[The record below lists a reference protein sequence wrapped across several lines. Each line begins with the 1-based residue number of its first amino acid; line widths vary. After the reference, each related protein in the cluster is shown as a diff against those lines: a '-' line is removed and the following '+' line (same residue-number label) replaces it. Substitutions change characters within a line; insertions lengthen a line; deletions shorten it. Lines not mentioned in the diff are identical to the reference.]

1 MVDRVGFENR
11 REPPEN
17 PQKSTIQTKC
27 YRHLGRCLGHSPA
40 HDPRLTEIVLAW
52 SEMSDATKSALVAL
66 VRSVRQQTKSLTG
79 E

>member
-1 MVDRVGFENR
+1 MVDCGGFETSR
-11 REPPEN
+11 RLPQN

-52 SEMSDATKSALVAL
+52 SEVSDATKSALVAL
-66 VRSVRQQTKSLTG
+66 VRSVRRQAKSLTG

>member
-1 MVDRVGFENR
+1 
-11 REPPEN
+11 
-17 PQKSTIQTKC
+17 
-27 YRHLGRCLGHSPA
+27 LGRCLGHSPA

-52 SEMSDATKSALVAL
+52 SEVSDATKSALVAL